1 MLTAEEQSRAGFL
14 ASVERFEWAGDRT
27 RLDRIECDSEA
38 AALACLIEE
47 NAKAAVGCAPGRS
60 CTTSRASASAHRR
73 PSLASRAS
81 CVRWLRARPLP
92 DDPGAAF

>member
-47 NAKAAVGCAPGRS
+47 NAKGRLRTGAVMFHEQGEP
-60 CTTSRASASAHRR
+60 AHI
-73 PSLASRAS
+73 
-81 CVRWLRARPLP
+81 V
-92 DDPGAAF
+92 GQV